1 MTAAEILAYFPSTF
15 LSFLV
20 AFSLGV
26 VFWVAGLV
34 LVSLITPHSELA
46 LLRAG
51 NLPCALALGGKAI
64 GMVLPIAAVAR
75 SAAGPLDQIIWCVVA
90 VAVQLVVHLV
100 LTTLLEGRLKQE
112 IEADEVG
119 GAAVFIAFMQVGA
132 GILNNAVM
140 SG

>member
-34 LVSLITPHSELA
+34 IVSLITPHSELS

-51 NLPCALALGGKAI
+51 NLPCGLAFGGKAV

-75 SAAGPLDQIIWCVVA
+75 SAAGPLDQVIWCAVA
-90 VAVQLVVHLV
+90 VAVQLGVHLV
-100 LTTLLEGRLKQE
+100 LTALLEGRLKQE

-119 GAAVFIAFMQVGA
+119 GAAVFIAFIQIGA